1 MAALDYVMRR
11 SGKSV
16 GDDEWLEGVH
26 SSYAAA
32 LPFVRAVND
41 AVTRANTIHQE
52 VERWRRTDDG
62 RREEQLGPDLIS
74 GREKWLGEGVR
85 SMAEARMNLT
95 ALSTAIRA
103 VPNPTSAEARNAR
116 ASLIQALRLYIRCAR
131 QVRNLLSDL
140 GGKFGKNYAR
150 GGIYETRRTAM
161 EIASL
166 KRLVDSAGRHF
177 ETAARFMDGEGCDT
191 RLVEPQPILKPH
203 SSDPCTTM
211 EVPNAQGDGA
221 DESRGLGGEH
231 ERLDERAEID
241 SLNCPAPSP
250 DSAWGAEP
258 LPALSH
264 FRSKALLERRDMAQ
278 ESLLQMLEELAS
290 KVRSLERDKRE
301 SAARMRALEQEK
313 GEAIAGAQA
322 LKREN
327 TELINLITLAG
338 EKVDEILKTGAND
351 EASQPQPVNTPAT
364 STAPERLGEFSAN
377 PQRETKE
384 RSVRPW
390 RSD

>member
-1 MAALDYVMRR
+1 
-11 SGKSV
+11 
-16 GDDEWLEGVH
+16 
-26 SSYAAA
+26 
-32 LPFVRAVND
+32 
-41 AVTRANTIHQE
+41 
-52 VERWRRTDDG
+52 
-62 RREEQLGPDLIS
+62 
-74 GREKWLGEGVR
+74 
-85 SMAEARMNLT
+85 
-95 ALSTAIRA
+95 
-103 VPNPTSAEARNAR
+103 
-116 ASLIQALRLYIRCAR
+116 
-131 QVRNLLSDL
+131 L

-211 EVPNAQGDGA
+211 EVPNAQGDGT
-221 DESRGLGGEH
+221 DESRGQGGEH

-250 DSAWGAEP
+250 DSACGAERLLAP
-258 LPALSH
+258 SH

-301 SAARMRALEQEK
+301 SAARMQALEREK

-351 EASQPQPVNTPAT
+351 EVSQPQPVNTPAT
-364 STAPERLGEFSAN
+364 STATERLGEFSAN

-384 RSVRPW
+384 PSVKPW